1 MMNEKNWSMII
12 TSYNA
17 RKTNFGS
24 CKYGG
29 NNVELAIIIY
39 TPIVK
44 RIELNGDPKMS
55 DSQSSSSM
63 ALAKH
68 VPKIWSPKTF
78 KRNAQKVWINFAIP
92 FQYSSLK
99 INYFIKLSKNPFV
112 TEYSTLINLRDVN
125 MDMNYLIDC
134 WWFDNRKNKIEAF
147 LRFQI

>member
-1 MMNEKNWSMII
+1 MRWLETKNKGVKWIIEKDFYRMMNDKNWSMII

-17 RKTNFGS
+17 RKIIFGS

-44 RIELNGDPKMS
+44 RIELNGDPKRS
-55 DSQSSSSM
+55 DSHSSSSM

-78 KRNAQKVWINFAIP
+78 KRNAQNVWSNFAIP

-99 INYFIKLSKNPFV
+99 NYFIKFYQMKKTRSLQN
-112 TEYSTLINLRDVN
+112 I
-125 MDMNYLIDC
+125 
-134 WWFDNRKNKIEAF
+134 
-147 LRFQI
+147 LRFN

>member
-1 MMNEKNWSMII
+1 MNGSVLVKSTSIGVQIQVDVNSKINAVARNWKVREIKMNNREGIVYRAMNDIENWSTII

-17 RKTNFGS
+17 RKIIFGS

-39 TPIVK
+39 TPIVN

-55 DSQSSSSM
+55 DSHSSSSM

-78 KRNAQKVWINFAIP
+78 KRNAQNVWSNFAILP
-92 FQYSSLK
+92 ISLVP
-99 INYFIKLSKNPFV
+99 L
-112 TEYSTLINLRDVN
+112 
-125 MDMNYLIDC
+125 
-134 WWFDNRKNKIEAF
+134 
-147 LRFQI
+147 